1 MRALA
6 CATAV
11 LGGAC
16 WVLRYVTE
24 NENLYWIGLVL
35 LGITALFAGLAAV
48 PKAPAWLQA
57 IVGVG
62 SVGLFWS
69 VTMTLHSAAADAT
82 VDLVLGALAFLV
94 FGYVATKLRRAE
106 RHTKARLV
114 GSHAR

>member
-6 CATAV
+6 CAAAV

-16 WVLRYVTE
+16 WVLRYFTE
-24 NENLYWIGLVL
+24 DDVWYLVGLVL
-35 LGITALFAGLAAV
+35 LGVTALLAGLAAV

-57 IVGVG
+57 IVAVG

-82 VDLVLGALAFLV
+82 VDLVLGVVAILV
-94 FGYVATKLRRAE
+94 FGYYATTLRGAE
-106 RHTKARLV
+106 RPARRV

>member
-16 WVLRYVTE
+16 WVLRYFTE
-24 NENLYWIGLVL
+24 TEILYWIGLVL
-35 LGITALFAGLAAV
+35 LGVTALLAGLAAV
-48 PKAPAWLQA
+48 PKAPSWLQA
-57 IVGVG
+57 IVGLG

-82 VDLVLGALAFLV
+82 VDLVLGVLAILT
-94 FGYVATKLRRAE
+94 FGYVATRLRRAE
-106 RHTKARLV
+106 RHTTGRRV

>member
-6 CATAV
+6 CAAAV

-16 WVLRYVTE
+16 WVLRYVTDAE
-24 NENLYWIGLVL
+24 VLYWAGLAL
-35 LGITALFAGLAAV
+35 LAVTALLAGLAAV

-57 IVGVG
+57 IVAVG

-82 VDLVLGALAFLV
+82 VDLMLGVLAIVV
-94 FGYVATKLRRAE
+94 FGYYATMLRAAE
-106 RHTKARLV
+106 RPARRV